1 MKIKKA
7 FKIIKKDKLPTSKKA
22 FKEWCEAQKTINSFI
37 KGLTDEQ
44 IDDIIKITNK
54 EERD

>member
-1 MKIKKA
+1 MNIKKA

-22 FKEWCEAQKTINSFI
+22 FKEWCEAQKIINSFI

-44 IDDIIKITNK
+44 INDIIDLSK
-54 EERD
+54 EKE